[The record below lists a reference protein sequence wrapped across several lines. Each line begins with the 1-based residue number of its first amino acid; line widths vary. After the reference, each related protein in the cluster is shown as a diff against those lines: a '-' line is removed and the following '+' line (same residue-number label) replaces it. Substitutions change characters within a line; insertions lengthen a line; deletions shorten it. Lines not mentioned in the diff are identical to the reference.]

1 MTRTS
6 GETGTARPGQG
17 APPGVPVDEPPRPDR
32 IRRSSDGI
40 KFAVCCA
47 LLAAVMLLV
56 SIAQQTTHGLQTDIA
71 EGTAHAPRLLLTLA
85 TLASSFGVLA
95 VPVAFAVERLFH
107 KDGTRVAIALLA
119 AAIAFLV
126 TIGLDDLVV
135 PSAPGGVLDSLIW
148 GGTSTAPVHTDIAP
162 VIAFVTAV
170 GMAGRAR
177 WQAATWTM
185 IGLAALT
192 GLTAAYASV
201 AALGATYLLGR
212 AIGYGTLYAVGTPN
226 PRPSGAAVVA
236 TLERLGLRPVRAVHL
251 GDAAAG
257 GGAREARR
265 YGVVLAPSPAC
276 EDAEP
281 ARRPARDGEPERA
294 RGEWDLEV
302 RVLDRDQQT
311 AGLLYRIWR
320 LLRLRG
326 PATGEALRSLR
337 RSLEQ
342 ESLMAYA
349 VDAAGARTPRLL
361 GTAEVGTEAALLAYE
376 HVPGRRLGDVPAAE
390 VTDDLLTDVWRQFR
404 RLQAGR
410 LAHRRLEDG
419 VVVVGDGDGRAYVT
433 DLRSG
438 ETAAGDLALR
448 LDLAQL
454 LTTLALRAGPE
465 RAVRTA
471 AEVLGEEALAAAVPL
486 LQRVALSRATRA
498 ELRHQKDLLTRI
510 REQIV
515 RLKPE
520 TEAAPVRLERFR
532 PRTIFSIVALSV
544 AAYIVIP
551 QVASLDIAHLVS
563 TATWWWVAV
572 ALGAAALTY
581 LAAAFMLMG
590 FVPERLPLWR
600 TFLAQVAASFV
611 KLVAPAAVGG
621 VAINTRYLQRSG
633 VRPGPAVASVGASQL
648 VGMAVHILLLVLFGF
663 LSGSSANATRD
674 LAPSRTIVIAVLV
687 LGLVAGIALTIPKV
701 RRIVTARIGSLF
713 SGVVPR
719 LVDVLQSPRK
729 LATGLGGT
737 LLLTLA
743 FVVCL
748 DASIRAFGGS
758 LPWTSVVVVYLTANA
773 LGNAA
778 PTPGGLGAVEG
789 ALTLALTISGLTA
802 ETATSAVLLYRLLT
816 LWLPVLPGWAAFA
829 YLQRKEA
836 I

>member
-1 MTRTS
+1 MTQTR
-6 GETGTARPGQG
+6 GGAVRPRQG
-17 APPGVPVDEPPRPDR
+17 AAAGVPVDEPAQPDR
-32 IRRSSDGI
+32 IRRPSDAMR
-40 KFAVCCA
+40 FAASVVG
-47 LLAAVMLLV
+47 LAVVMLLV

-85 TLASSFGVLA
+85 TLVSSFGVLA

-119 AAIAFLV
+119 AVIAFGITV
-126 TIGLDDLVV
+126 GLDDLVV
-135 PSAPGGVLDSLIW
+135 RAGPGGVLNSLIW
-148 GGTSTAPVHTDIAP
+148 GGTETAPVHTDIAP
-162 VIAFVTAV
+162 VIAFVSAV

-177 WQAATWTM
+177 WQAATWSM

-192 GLTAAYASV
+192 GLTASYASV
-201 AALGATYLLGR
+201 AALAATYALGR
-212 AIGYGTLYAVGTPN
+212 AIGHGTLYAVGTPN
-226 PRPSGAAVVA
+226 PRPSGRTVVA
-236 TLERLGLRPVRAVHL
+236 ALERLGLRPKR
-251 GDAAAG
+251 
-257 GGAREARR
+257 GARLDEPADGAEESRR
-265 YGVVLAPSPAC
+265 YGVVLARDPA
-276 EDAEP
+276 
-281 ARRPARDGEPERA
+281 GGLGGG
-294 RGEWDLEV
+294 RGGRVPLGRGAHGDWDLEV

-320 LLRLRG
+320 MLRLRG
-326 PATGEALRSLR
+326 ATTGRTLRSLR
-337 RSLEQ
+337 RSLEL

-349 VDAAGARTPRLL
+349 VDAAGVRTPRLA
-361 GTAEVGTEAALLAYE
+361 GTCEVGTEAALLAYE
-376 HVPGRRLGDVPAAE
+376 HVPGRRLGDVLDE
-390 VTDDLLTDVWRQFR
+390 EITDELLTDVWRQFR
-404 RLQAGR
+404 SLQAGR
-410 LAHRRLEDG
+410 LAHRRLQEEAVLVGEDG
-419 VVVVGDGDGRAYVT
+419 LAYIT

-454 LTTLALRAGPE
+454 LTTLALRTGPE

-471 AEVLGEEALAAAVPL
+471 AAVLGEEALGSAVPL
-486 LQRVALSRATRA
+486 LQRVALSRATRTA
-498 ELRHQKDLLTRI
+498 LRHDRELLTRI

-520 TEAAPVRLERFR
+520 TEAPPARLERFR

-551 QVASLDIAHLVS
+551 QVASLDLGHLAS
-563 TATWWWVAV
+563 TASWHWAAA
-572 ALGAAALTY
+572 ALGGAALTY
-581 LAAAFMLMG
+581 VAAAMMLAG
-590 FVPERLPLWR
+590 FVPERLPLGR
-600 TFLAQVAASFV
+600 TVLVQLAASFV

-621 VAINTRYLQRSG
+621 VAVNTRFLQRSG
-633 VRPGPAVASVGASQL
+633 VRPALAVASVGASQL
-648 VGMAVHILLLVLFGF
+648 VGLVTHILLLVLFGF
-663 LSGSSANATRD
+663 LTGSTAKATQD

-687 LGLVAGIALTIPKV
+687 LGLLAGLAMTVPRV
-701 RRIVTARIGSLF
+701 RRVVTTRLRSMF

-729 LATGLGGT
+729 LATGMGGT

-743 FVVCL
+743 FSLCL

-758 LPWTSVVVVYLTANA
+758 LPWTTVVLVFLTANA
-773 LGNAA
+773 VGSAA

-789 ALTLALTISGLTA
+789 ALTLALTISGLSA

-816 LWLPVLPGWAAFA
+816 LWLPVLPGWGAFA

-836 I
+836 L